1 MDKPQ
6 NNINKITDYQNDLN
20 KLIDED
26 ILLTT
31 SITKQSRL
39 VIKREEEPEAIIPV
53 NTYTI
58 PKTVMF
64 MKSQRL

>member
-1 MDKPQ
+1 MNKTQDK
-6 NNINKITDYQNDLN
+6 IIDYQNDLD
-20 KLIDED
+20 KLLNED
-26 ILLTT
+26 IKLAT

-39 VIKREEEPEAIIPV
+39 VIKKEEEPEVIIPV

>member
-1 MDKPQ
+1 MNKTQDK
-6 NNINKITDYQNDLN
+6 IIDYQNDLD
-20 KLIDED
+20 KLLNED
-26 ILLTT
+26 IKLAA

-58 PKTVMF
+58 PKTLMF
-64 MKSQRL
+64 MKTQR